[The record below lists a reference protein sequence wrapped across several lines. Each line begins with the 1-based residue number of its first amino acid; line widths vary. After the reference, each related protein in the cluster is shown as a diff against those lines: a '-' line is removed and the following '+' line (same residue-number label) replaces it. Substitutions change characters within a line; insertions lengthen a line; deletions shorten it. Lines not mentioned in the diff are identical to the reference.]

1 MVSTGRS
8 FCVSS
13 RTQNSKVEMNNV
25 LCYPCPD
32 KKITIPEI
40 SATSKNMN
48 LVNDRTKTRPKFSFP
63 ETTIMFL
70 ISF

>member
-8 FCVSS
+8 FWVSS
-13 RTQNSKVEMNNV
+13 GTQTSKVEMNNV

-32 KKITIPEI
+32 KKIIIPEI

-48 LVNDRTKTRPKFSFP
+48 LVNNRTKTRPKFSFH
-63 ETTIMFL
+63 ETIMFL